1 MSRALPAPDTQ
12 DTRLAAFIA
21 ELQTLRGDLSYR
33 EIAAGA
39 YYSSTTY
46 WRVANTAVLHDWKVT
61 EAFIQSSLDARDRRD
76 GVERDEVGRSA
87 DLKRLK
93 RQYDEV
99 APRIPAE
106 GVAAVSGSA
115 PLPASGETPHSAL
128 RGLRSWSGLCIRDL
142 ARQCQI
148 ARSTLADKLS
158 GKSVLTSQEVY
169 SIAFAC
175 VQAHQRDT
183 ADAVASH
190 YVEHHRSSGEVAP
203 RGHQLPAPQASDEA
217 RQRHSR
223 VLTTPPPEVV
233 TQQTSASGQA
243 PRNLASLSAP
253 VPPGFGS
260 AAARVPHRIQ
270 SAITNGASGRPAGG
284 FNFTQAT
291 DRADS
296 VVTPATLVTREEFA
310 QALVQ
315 LKRAGGMSNRALAAR
330 AGTAEGTIPG
340 WFAGASLPGPDSDD
354 FKRVLGV
361 LGEAERY
368 GEWCKAA
375 ARLRNEYRQDGGS
388 SPFGQ
393 PSPHSDSREHDDWS
407 TGASS
412 DPGNTLVPGIR
423 LECLGVSKLLRNG
436 RPVPLPPRQL
446 EILVLLALEPDG
458 YTPEQL
464 HAAVYGERPGSLNTV
479 KADVSH
485 LRRAT
490 RGEIT
495 NRRYMLTGEVSCDAV
510 DLLAAIE
517 GGDLTSALWLYR
529 GPLLPGSDLPGVE
542 QWRAYLHVGIRNA
555 VLGSDRP
562 EHAVAFGQRFPGD
575 VAVHEHALQLLP
587 RDDVRR
593 AVVTARLFTARQ
605 G

>member
-1 MSRALPAPDTQ
+1 MT
-12 DTRLAAFIA
+12 
-21 ELQTLRGDLSYR
+21 
-33 EIAAGA
+33 
-39 YYSSTTY
+39 
-46 WRVANTAVLHDWKVT
+46 NTAVLHDWKVT
-61 EAFIQSSLDARDRRD
+61 EAFIQSILNARDRRD
-76 GVERDEVGRSA
+76 GVERDEVGRRA
-87 DLKRLK
+87 ALKRLK
-93 RQYDEV
+93 QQYDEV

-106 GVAAVSGSA
+106 GVAAVSVST
-115 PLPASGETPHSAL
+115 PLPDSGETPHSAL
-128 RGLRSWSGLCIRDL
+128 RGLRGWSGLCIRDL
-142 ARQCQI
+142 ARQCRI

-175 VQAHQRDT
+175 VQAHQPDT

-190 YVEHHRSSGEVAP
+190 YVEHHRSSGEEAP
-203 RGHQLPAPQASDEA
+203 RGHQPPAPAPQASDEA
-217 RQRHSR
+217 RQWRSR

-233 TQQTSASGQA
+233 TQQTSASDQT

-260 AAARVPHRIQ
+260 AAARVPHRIP
-270 SAITNGASGRPAGG
+270 SAVTNGAASGRPAGG

-296 VVTPATLVTREEFA
+296 VVTPATLVTREKFA

-330 AGTAEGTIPG
+330 AGAAAGTISG

-354 FKRVLGV
+354 FKRVLAV

-368 GEWCKAA
+368 GEWWKAA
-375 ARLRNEYRQDGGS
+375 ARLRNEYRQDGGP

-393 PSPHSDSREHDDWS
+393 PSPHPDSREHDDWS
-407 TGASS
+407 TGALS
-412 DPGNTLVPGIR
+412 DPGYTLVPGIR
-423 LECLGVSKLLRNG
+423 LECLGVARLLRDG

-446 EILVLLALEPDG
+446 EILVLLALKPDG

-485 LRRAT
+485 LRRVT

-495 NRRYMLTGEVSCDAV
+495 NRHYVLTGGVSCDAV

-517 GGDLTSALWLYR
+517 GGELTSALWLYR
-529 GPLLPGSDLPGVE
+529 GPLLPGSVLPGVE
-542 QWRAYLHVGIRNA
+542 QWRAHLDVGIRNA

-562 EHAVAFGQRFPGD
+562 EHAVAFGQRRPGD
-575 VAVHEHALQLLP
+575 VAVHEHALRLLP

-593 AVVTARLFTARQ
+593 AVVAARLFTARQ